1 MTTQTETTH
10 VIDARGKRLGRVA
23 SEAASVL
30 LGKKSVAF
38 TRNLQ
43 FPVQVKIEHVSELF
57 LPEKKRLQKTY
68 SRYTGYPGGLRQPSM
83 NQTITKK
90 GHVEVVR
97 LAVYGML
104 PNNKLRTGRMKRLT
118 IHA

>member
-1 MTTQTETTH
+1 MTTPTETIH
-10 VIDARGKRLGRVA
+10 IIDARGKRLGRVA
-23 SEAASVL
+23 SEAAAVL
-30 LGKKSVAF
+30 LGKKTVTF
-38 TRNLQ
+38 TRHLQ
-43 FPVQVKIEHVSELF
+43 SPVKVTIEHVSELF
-57 LPEKKRLQKTY
+57 LPEKKRQQKTY

-83 NQTITKK
+83 NQVITKK

-104 PNNKLRTGRMKRLT
+104 PNNKLRAGRMKRLT